1 MTMPSFKAKC
11 FEVCF
16 EVCFTLMQA
25 AVLFGEVK
33 GSMADWFAALRR
45 VERFTAKGKAER
57 DCERALTM
65 NLNVA
70 IRARLGVCTSELKC
84 LFFERED
91 VTLDQMR
98 SDAVARKTTVAF
110 YANNNYFQ
118 PHLMNE
124 SALSIAST

>member
-1 MTMPSFKAKC
+1 MTMPSFKAK
-11 FEVCF
+11 CF

-33 GSMADWFAALRR
+33 GSMADWFAVLRR

-98 SDAVARKTTVAF
+98 SDAVVRK
-110 YANNNYFQ
+110 NDCRILRQ
-118 PHLMNE
+118 QQL
-124 SALSIAST
+124 LSISLNE